1 MKEDLLK
8 GREDLLIKDPRP
20 YVLWRR
26 VSTEKQGE
34 SGLGLEA
41 QLTMA
46 QMFTRKDPIEVFTD
60 VYSGTKLKECVNLWK
75 AVQYCKENGCLLVV
89 AKTDRFRNVKEALEV
104 LDEVGEYNIAFCD
117 LPHVSRM
124 ILTIMF
130 SVWESQAIIGRLN
143 TKMAMGE
150 IKQKCQRDGGW
161 LAKSGKWRTAL
172 GSKPYMTQE
181 KYHDGAVKRAAQKK
195 ARKSDWYDNSTGI
208 KWIKVQLDKGV
219 PRKDIIKEFNL
230 YHSMKIEGFASRK
243 GKPLTEALLS
253 LWIKYIKD
261 NETERTSD

>member
-1 MKEDLLK
+1 MIEELRK
-8 GREDLLIKDPRP
+8 DLLIADPRP

-46 QMFTRKDPIEVFTD
+46 RMFTRREPEEVFTD
-60 VYSGTKLKECVNLWK
+60 VYSGTKLRECVNLWR
-75 AVQYCKENGCLLVV
+75 AIEYCRENGCFLVV

-104 LDEVGEYNIAFCD
+104 LDEIGEYNIAFCD
-117 LPHVSRM
+117 LPHVDRM

-130 SVWESQAIIGRLN
+130 SVWERQAIIGRLN
-143 TKMAMGE
+143 TKIALGE
-150 IKQKCQRDGGW
+150 IKKKCEKEGGW
-161 LAKSGKWRTAL
+161 ISKSTGKWRTKL
-172 GSKPYMTQE
+172 GSPPRSEEEIRNWAE
-181 KYHDGAVKRAAQKK
+181 KLAEKNK
-195 ARKSDWYDNSTGI
+195 ARKSSWYDNSTGI

-219 PRKDIIKEFNL
+219 PRKDIIKEFNI
-230 YHSMKIEGFASRK
+230 YHDMKIEGFSSRE

-253 LWIKYIKD
+253 LWIKYIRE
-261 NETERTSD
+261 NETEQTCD